1 MIQKIN
7 KNLKKNMTNINS
19 KDLINLSYNN
29 SEWKKLYFNN
39 TNKLKLHFNK
49 EKFIF
54 ELKFKLKI
62 FYTNLNLNL
71 FNVFNL
77 FLIIFFKKSFFDSK
91 NIFS

>member
-1 MIQKIN
+1 MEDLNNVDFCFPKYDPKIN

-54 ELKFKLKI
+54 ELKFKLK
-62 FYTNLNLNL
+62 NLLYKL
-71 FNVFNL
+71 
-77 FLIIFFKKSFFDSK
+77 KSKF
-91 NIFS
+91 I